1 MRGTAIEREI
11 IDGNPVK
18 RRTYMIR
25 CFVSLSF
32 VFLGGWLLNT
42 YMFPLF
48 DETLTWT
55 REISTLANA
64 GVLIAVAL
72 IATWRPRAIAG
83 RLYCIATLV
92 CLIVGLVLL
101 GVGVPSQSTTL
112 VICGAVLASIGRGF
126 TSVVAGL
133 ACVEMKL
140 RDLSICVA
148 GASLLCFALQN
159 AFLTLPS
166 EIGIAVFAFCPFI
179 SLALSSNYAWPL
191 FEKARKADSPA
202 QIAITQPSSFL
213 PFQHQLFICILLFRM
228 AYGYA
233 LTLGEIDGVPLATTF
248 ALIPIIAV
256 FCFAVSNKKQ
266 LDPDRLFQAAFLLI
280 VTGLLLLTVSSALG
294 GSMVNTFVSA
304 GVGCFEILSWYILAA
319 LGTRNKSGA
328 ITVFSW
334 GFALNSLGVVIG
346 ANLGRL
352 TNIHYGI
359 ASELAPFMIALAIL
373 LFVAYVVVVMHG
385 FSFAKTIESVQPD
398 QPPITHTDIEAL
410 ENRCAEIGIQYGLT
424 ARENEVF
431 LLLARGRNGRF
442 VQEELVVS
450 YNTVKAHVKHIYAKI
465 GIHTQQ
471 ELIDLVENYQSETAR
486 INA

>member
-1 MRGTAIEREI
+1 MTGTALKGDIANG
-11 IDGNPVK
+11 DTFK

-25 CFVSLSF
+25 CFLSLSC

-64 GVLIAVAL
+64 GVLIVVAL
-72 IATWRPRAIAG
+72 VATWRPQAVAG
-83 RLYCIATLV
+83 RPYGIATLI
-92 CLIVGLVLL
+92 CLLVGLVLL
-101 GVGVPSQSTTL
+101 GVGIPSQSTAV
-112 VICGAVLASIGRGF
+112 VICGAVLASIGRGS
-126 TSVVAGL
+126 TSVIAGL

-148 GASLLCFALQN
+148 GASLLCYALQN
-159 AFLTLPS
+159 VFITLPS
-166 EIGIAVFAFCPFI
+166 VVGIVVFALCPFA
-179 SLALSSNYAWPL
+179 SLALSFNYAWPL
-191 FEKARKADSPA
+191 FEKARKADPPA
-202 QIAITQPSSFL
+202 QLAITQPSSFL
-213 PFQHQLFICILLFRM
+213 PFQHQLFMCILLFRV

-256 FCFAVSNKKQ
+256 FCFAVASKKQ

-334 GFALNSLGVVIG
+334 GFALNSLGVVVG

-352 TNIHYGI
+352 TNINYGI
-359 ASELAPFMIALAIL
+359 ASELTPFMVALAIL
-373 LFVAYVVVVMHG
+373 LFVAYVVVIMHG
-385 FSFAKTIESVQPD
+385 FSFAKTIEGVQPD
-398 QPPITHTDIEAL
+398 QPPVAHTDVEAL
-410 ENRCAEIGIQYGLT
+410 ENRCVEIGARYGLT
-424 ARENEVF
+424 A
-431 LLLARGRNGRF
+431 
-442 VQEELVVS
+442 
-450 YNTVKAHVKHIYAKI
+450 
-465 GIHTQQ
+465 
-471 ELIDLVENYQSETAR
+471 
-486 INA
+486 